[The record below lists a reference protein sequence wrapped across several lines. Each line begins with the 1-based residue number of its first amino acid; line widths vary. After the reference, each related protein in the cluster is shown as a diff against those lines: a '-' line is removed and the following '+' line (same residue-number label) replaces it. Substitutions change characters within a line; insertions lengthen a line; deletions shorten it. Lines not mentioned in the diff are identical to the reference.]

1 MVAKILLL
9 KGESVM
15 SNYIITIG
23 RQYGS
28 GGREIGEKL
37 AQQLGIPF
45 YDKELLTIASN
56 ESGID
61 TELFEQADERPKVSF
76 LYSLVK
82 GNEKIGRTSSE
93 DTLFL
98 AQFDAIKKIAAQ
110 GPCVIV
116 GRCSDY
122 TLSDFDNCVNV
133 FVHANMDKKK
143 ERVIKEYGVAPDRAE
158 EKIIKTDK
166 QRAKYYNYYT
176 NQQWGNSF
184 NYDLTI
190 DTSSIDIDG
199 AVEVIKKYIEVLDAK

>member
-1 MVAKILLL
+1 M
-9 KGESVM
+9 G
-15 SNYIITIG
+15 NNFIITIG

-37 AQQLGIPF
+37 AKQLSIPF
-45 YDKELLTIASN
+45 YDKELLAIASN

-61 TELFEQADERPKVSF
+61 AELFEKADEKPKMSF
-76 LYSLVK
+76 LYSLVT

-98 AQFDAIKKIAAQ
+98 AQFDAIKKVAAQ

-122 TLSDFDNCVNV
+122 ILSDFGNCINI
-133 FVHANMDKKK
+133 FVHANMESKKQ
-143 ERVIKEYGVAPDRAE
+143 RVINEYGVASEHAE
-158 EKIIKTDK
+158 DTIIKTDK
-166 QRAKYYNYYT
+166 KRAKYYNYYT
-176 NQQWGNSF
+176 NQAWGNSF

-190 DTSSIDIDG
+190 DTSSIGIDR
-199 AVEVIKKYIEVLDAK
+199 AVELIKKYIELLGVQ

>member
-1 MVAKILLL
+1 MR
-9 KGESVM
+9 
-15 SNYIITIG
+15 NYIITIG

-37 AQQLGIPF
+37 AKRLGIPF

-61 TELFEQADERPKVSF
+61 AELFERADEKPKASF

-98 AQFDAIKKIAAQ
+98 AQFEAIKKVASQ

-122 TLSDFDNCVNV
+122 TLSDFDNCINI

-143 ERVIKEYGVAPDRAE
+143 ERVVKEYGVPAE
-158 EKIIKTDK
+158 QAENTIIKTDK

-176 NQQWGNSF
+176 NQVWGNSF

-190 DTSSIDIDG
+190 DTSALGIEH
-199 AVEVIKKYIEVLDAK
+199 AVELIEKYIDLLDAK

>member
-1 MVAKILLL
+1 
-9 KGESVM
+9 M
-15 SNYIITIG
+15 SNPYIITIG

-37 AQQLGIPF
+37 AKQLGIPF
-45 YDKELLTIASN
+45 YDKQLLEIAAT

-61 TELFEQADERPKVSF
+61 AELFEKADEKPKMSF

-82 GNEKIGRTSSE
+82 GKEKIGQTSTE

-98 AQFDAIKKIAAQ
+98 AQFDAIKKVAAQ

-122 TLSDFDNCVNV
+122 ILSDFDNCINV

-143 ERVIKEYGVAPDRAE
+143 QRVINEYGVAADVAE
-158 EKIIKTDK
+158 ETIIKTDK
-166 QRAKYYNYYT
+166 KRAKYYNYYT
-176 NQQWGNSF
+176 NQAWGNSF

-190 DTSSIDIDG
+190 DTTHLC
-199 AVEVIKKYIEVLDAK
+199 VERCVELIVKYIELRG